1 MRKIQ
6 PEIKHRRTQ
15 KCTKKHEDNLKQK
28 YAKMQKKNK
37 KFSEKK
43 LGKRATINKAITD
56 ISATKNFILQ
66 FSIAFGLLAN
76 RKYKGICRHRQIKRI
91 DESARINIGET

>member
-1 MRKIQ
+1 
-6 PEIKHRRTQ
+6 
-15 KCTKKHEDNLKQK
+15 
-28 YAKMQKKNK
+28 MQKKIK

-43 LGKRATINKAITD
+43 PGKRAISNEAITN

-66 FSIAFGLLAN
+66 FLIAFGLLAN

-91 DESARINIGET
+91 DESDRINIGET

>member
-1 MRKIQ
+1 M
-6 PEIKHRRTQ
+6 
-15 KCTKKHEDNLKQK
+15 KKHEENSKQK
-28 YAKMQKKNK
+28 YAKMQKKIK

-43 LGKRATINKAITD
+43 PGKRAISNEAITN

-66 FSIAFGLLAN
+66 FPIAFVLLAN

-91 DESARINIGET
+91 DESDRINIGET